1 MAVTISAAELA
12 AAIRVGDSTA
22 ETAEVARLLEYSTEA
37 IATFLVA
44 AYPTTPAAAV
54 NEAVVRLAGFLYD
67 QPTVSGRDQLANA
80 LRSSGAGAILLPYR
94 IHRAGLV
101 GASPEAATTAVGSA
115 GNPVTGLSIS
125 GASLTVAFAD
135 GTTTVLTLPSGGNLL
150 RRGA

>member
-1 MAVTISAAELA
+1 MAVTITVAELA

-22 ETAEVARLLEYSTEA
+22 ETAEVTRLLDYGVTA
-37 IATFLVA
+37 VTAYLGA
-44 AYPTTPAAAV
+44 AYADTDDAVV

-94 IHRAGLV
+94 IHRAGLID
-101 GASPEAATTAVGSA
+101 ASPEAATAAAGSA
-115 GNPVTGLSIS
+115 GNPVVGLSIS

-135 GTTTVLTLPSGGNLL
+135 GTTTVLVLPSGGALS
-150 RRGA
+150 